1 MANDT
6 SNANASNGGSSPG
19 QDYLRTAERVLS
31 GSFENEEER
40 NDVLLKTYEMMGRIE
55 TPWETY
61 VRVLANQP
69 AVTATFKVMKDLRV
83 FELWNKQ
90 GNEPMTASQVAGL
103 LGGQA
108 DPALLHRLLRL
119 LASNHLVEQVP
130 VGRFK
135 PGRFCMELNTHIS
148 PLLEYYCGATHRI
161 FGKMPAVMA
170 DMGYKNPSDGK
181 DTIFQHAMHW
191 KGDLWSFM
199 KENPVMAEHFNMVQ
213 KNSTIKE
220 PSWMSMY
227 PHQKMVAEADPSLPL
242 FVDVGGGIGH
252 DLMRLHDAYPET
264 ASRLYLA
271 DLPEVIAQNIVP
283 DSIKKVDYDFFTPQP
298 IKRIEDAKAYY
309 LHHIIH
315 DWSDEPARKIL
326 EMQKTAMKP
335 GYSRLLIH
343 DQILDD
349 EKSQMNTAA
358 FDILMMVYLAGMER
372 TEKQWLALLDSVGLK
387 VVKFWKKPPDNFS
400 IIEVELPSSKF

>member
-1 MANDT
+1 MANDI
-6 SNANASNGGSSPG
+6 SHANASNGGLSPG
-19 QDYLRTAERVLS
+19 QEYLRAAERVIN
-31 GSFENEEER
+31 GSFESEEER
-40 NDVLLKTYEMMGRIE
+40 SDVLLKTYEMMGRIE

-69 AVTATFKVMKDLRV
+69 ALTATFKVMKDLRV

-103 LGGQA
+103 VDGKA

-130 VGRFK
+130 MGRFK

-148 PLLEYYCGATHRI
+148 PLLEYYCNASHRV
-161 FGKMPAVMA
+161 FGKMPAALA

-181 DTIFQHAMHW
+181 DTIFQHAMNW

-199 KENPVMAEHFNMVQ
+199 KQNPVLAEHFNMVQ

-220 PSWMSMY
+220 PSWMGMY

-271 DLPEVIAQNIVP
+271 DLPAVIAENIVP
-283 DSIKKVDYDFFTPQP
+283 ASIKKVDYDFFTPQP
-298 IKRIEDAKAYY
+298 VKHAKAYY

-372 TEKQWLALLDSVGLK
+372 TEKQWLALLNSVGLK
-387 VVKFWKKPPDNFS
+387 VVNFWKKPPDNFS